1 MSVWIYI
8 GGVIVALGLVAGAVR
23 GFNWLMGVMGLDDD
37 SWPQGP
43 R

>member
-1 MSVWIYI
+1 MIAFAVSL
-8 GGVIVALGLVAGAVR
+8 GVALLLVAGAVR
-23 GFNWLMGVMGLDDD
+23 GFNWLMRVIGLEDD